1 MIKFLHVLVAGAVL
15 AGAAV
20 AQDMPGVE
28 NCSAEKAM
36 DRRTGC
42 LQANVNYLQTVITKN
57 AADSQQKLGAA
68 NAEIVALKATV
79 ARLHVSVDQLR
90 GGKKLK
96 AAEEAAKRKEV
107 GSTTHRATID
117 LC

>member
-1 MIKFLHVLVAGAVL
+1 MVKFLHVLVATGMIL
-15 AGAAV
+15 AGTAV
-20 AQDMPGVE
+20 AQDIPGIE

-68 NAEIVALKATV
+68 NAEIVALKVTV
-79 ARLHVSVDQLR
+79 ARLQVSVDQLAAAV
-90 GGKKLK
+90 K
-96 AAEEAAKRKEV
+96 AAEAAAKKAAETK
-107 GSTTHRATID
+107 GK
-117 LC
+117 

>member
-1 MIKFLHVLVAGAVL
+1 MVKFLHVLVAGLVL

-20 AQDMPGVE
+20 AQDIPGIE

-42 LQANVNYLQTVITKN
+42 LQANVNYLQTLITKN

-68 NAEIVALKATV
+68 NAEIVALKGDRGAV
-79 ARLHVSVDQLR
+79 CILSVDQLAR
-90 GGKKLK
+90 GG
-96 AAEEAAKRKEV
+96 E
-107 GSTTHRATID
+107 
-117 LC
+117 